1 MRALRKKMAV
11 PKLNLVP
18 IMDSVFIFIFFLLLS
33 AQFVDIH
40 EIQGDAP
47 VVATF
52 EDSKHKK
59 EPLNL
64 VLEIANDSINVKIGL
79 DGRSYKK
86 VTLENDH
93 QLIELHKI
101 LSELKA
107 SNIDEDSVILKP
119 ARNLPY
125 GKLVVIMDS
134 IRSVAKEMGEI
145 TGTNTKGEIIKTRAL
160 FPQIIFET
168 VM

>member
-1 MRALRKKMAV
+1 MRAPRKKMAV

-47 VVATF
+47 VVATY

-64 VLEIANDSINVKIGL
+64 VLEIANDTIDIKIGL

-86 VTLENDH
+86 IPFDDRLS
-93 QLIELHKI
+93 QLHTVLT
-101 LSELKA
+101 ELKA
-107 SNIDEDSVILKP
+107 KNIDEDSVILKP
-119 ARNLPY
+119 AKALPY
-125 GKLVVIMDS
+125 GKLVAIMDS
-134 IRSVAKEMGEI
+134 IRTVSKDVGEI
-145 TGTNTKGEIIKTRAL
+145 TGTNTKGEVIKTKAL
-160 FPQIIFET
+160 FPQLIFET
-168 VM
+168 VI

>member
-1 MRALRKKMAV
+1 MRALRKKQSI

-47 VVATF
+47 VIANF
-52 EDSKHKK
+52 EDSKLKK

-64 VLEIANDSINVKIGL
+64 VLEIEKDSINVKIGL
-79 DGRSYKK
+79 DGHSYKK
-86 VTLENDH
+86 IAFDD
-93 QLIELHKI
+93 QLVELHKV
-101 LSELKA
+101 LSQLKA
-107 SNIDEDSVILKP
+107 NHIDEDSVILKP
-119 ARNLPY
+119 AKALPY
-125 GKLVVIMDS
+125 GRLVVIMDS
-134 IRSVAKEMGEI
+134 IRSVSKEVGEI
-145 TGTNTKGEIIKTRAL
+145 SGTNNKGELIKTKTL
-160 FPQIIFET
+160 FPQLIFET